1 VAHRQ
6 LTIATVVGLVDL
18 ASIGKYRLGLG
29 VDALQTPTVVT
40 LLLNGQAVFYVVRE
54 CRRMWSSRPST
65 ITLAAS
71 IANVL
76 IIPTLA
82 AIGVFMKPLPLSITF
97 AVFGSAIVLALVLDN
112 VFATFRFLG
121 MAE

>member
-1 VAHRQ
+1 MSIWRFC
-6 LTIATVVGLVDL
+6 IAVL
-18 ASIGKYRLGLG
+18 AIGKYRLGLG

-82 AIGVFMKPLPLSITF
+82 VFTKPLLLSITF
-97 AVFGSAIVLALVLDN
+97 AVFGSAIVLALLLDI
-112 VFATFRFLG
+112 VKVAVQFLG
-121 MAE
+121 MGE